1 MQKHKNRQ
9 PHQKHTTLAKADD
22 GIFGR
27 NELAIVGTTCPAI
40 KKFATQ
46 LSKPLSQKYQLGYID
61 AEHSDKNSSDR
72 DNSETYPDTELIHMQ
87 TESIQK
93 FSFKKRLDNYQIKSI
108 FNEVDLIL
116 LNGNHFEAQNQI
128 TVIDPRKPVKP
139 ENLANTKLIVLQEG
153 VSRIPNYVKEN
164 IAEID
169 QIPVFKIVDTAKIA
183 SSIEQFLE
191 AAIPPL
197 KGLVLAGGKST
208 RMHTDKT
215 KLEYHGK
222 PQRMHLYELL
232 NDYCNEVFLSCREE
246 QKTEIPENYN
256 IITDSFLNMGP
267 MGAILSAF
275 KEYPNSTFLVVACDL
290 PLLSSKTLQ
299 TLVENR
305 NPSKIATAFKNNESG
320 FPEPLITIWEP
331 KSYQVLLSFLG
342 IGYSCPRKALINTDI
357 QLLDAP
363 DPQELMN
370 ANNPGEYEQALAKLS
385 SR

>member
-1 MQKHKNRQ
+1 MQKNKNRQ
-9 PHQKHTTLAKADD
+9 PHQKHTSLAKAHD
-22 GIFGR
+22 GTFGR
-27 NELAIVGTTCPAI
+27 NELSIVGTTCPAI
-40 KKFATQ
+40 KKFAAQ
-46 LSKPLSQKYQLGYID
+46 LSNPLSQKYQIGYID

-72 DNSETYPDTELIHMQ
+72 DSSEMYPDIDLLHIQ

-116 LNGNHFEAQNQI
+116 LNGNHFEAQNQV

-139 ENLANTKLIVLQEG
+139 EDLANTKLIVLQEG
-153 VSRIPNYVKEN
+153 VSRIPDYVKKN
-164 IAEID
+164 IKEID
-169 QIPVFKIVDTAKIA
+169 QVPVFKIRDTAKIV
-183 SSIEQFLE
+183 SSIEQLLE
-191 AAIPPL
+191 GAISPL

-222 PQRMHLYELL
+222 PQRVHLYELL

-246 QKTEIPENYN
+246 QKTEISENYN

-275 KEYPNSTFLVVACDL
+275 KEYPNSAFLVVACDL
-290 PLLSSKTLQ
+290 PLLSSKSLDALT
-299 TLVENR
+299 ENR
-305 NPSKIATAFKNNESG
+305 NPSKIATVFKNNESG

-331 KSYQVLLSFLG
+331 KSYQVLLTFLG
-342 IGYSCPRKALINTDI
+342 LGYSCPRKTLINADV
-357 QLLDAP
+357 QLLDPP

-370 ANNPGEYEQALAKLS
+370 ANNPEEHEQALAKLS
-385 SR
+385 TR